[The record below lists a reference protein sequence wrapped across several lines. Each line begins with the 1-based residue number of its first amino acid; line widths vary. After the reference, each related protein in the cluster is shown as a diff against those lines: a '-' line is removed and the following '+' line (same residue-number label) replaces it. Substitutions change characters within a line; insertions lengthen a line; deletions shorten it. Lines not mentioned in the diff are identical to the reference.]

1 MVEERAHTAPKTR
14 ERRVKACAMLWTSL
28 PAFWLKWLL
37 ATALAFGMGAVFVG
51 VWVAF
56 WDYAPVVGWVL
67 AGFLLG
73 SAQSL
78 VLRERMRVG
87 GWWIAA
93 SVIGCATYG
102 GVFNIVLKTTSQT
115 EGAAVIRAS
124 IGILLG
130 LAQWLV
136 LRSQVA
142 RSGWWILSS
151 GVGWCA
157 GWISSQF
164 AFEELGFL
172 WAVMTPGLVS
182 GAVTGISLVW
192 ILKSS
197 WAGR

>member
-1 MVEERAHTAPKTR
+1 MCNVADVPSSFLAQMAPGNGTCFWYGSSVC
-14 ERRVKACAMLWTSL
+14 RRLGCILGLCAGG
-28 PAFWLKWLL
+28 WL
-37 ATALAFGMGAVFVG
+37 GA
-51 VWVAF
+51 
-56 WDYAPVVGWVL
+56 DR
-67 AGFLLG
+67 
-73 SAQSL
+73 

-93 SVIGCATYG
+93 SVIGCAIYG

-115 EGAAVIRAS
+115 EGAAVIGAS

-172 WAVMTPGLVS
+172 WAAMTPGLVS
-182 GAVTGISLVW
+182 GAITGISLVW
-192 ILKSS
+192 MLKLS